1 MSKKENSIVVID
13 YGMGNIGSISNML
26 KYLGTSAIISS
37 DKSVIEKADKLILPG
52 VGHFDRA
59 MRNINSLG
67 IFDIIR
73 YKAMEEKKPML
84 GICLGMQ
91 IMCNSSEEGVE
102 SGLSII
108 DASVNKFSFPKE
120 YNLKVPHMGW
130 NNVEIIKPSSPILKG
145 LENDSRFYFVHSY
158 FISCND
164 PSDELTKTN
173 YGNSFVSSFER
184 DNVVGVQFHPE
195 KSHKFGIT
203 LFKNFIEKF

>member
-59 MRNINSLG
+59 MLNINSLG

-73 YKAMEEKKPML
+73 YKALEEKKPIL

-91 IMCNSSEEGVE
+91 IMCNSSEEGGE

-108 DASVNKFSFPKE
+108 DATVDKFNFLKE
-120 YNLKVPHMGW
+120 QNLKVPHMGW
-130 NNVEIIKPSSPILKG
+130 NTVEIIKPSSYILEG
-145 LENDSRFYFVHSY
+145 LGDDSRFYFVHSY
-158 FISCND
+158 FVSCKNQ
-164 PSDELTKTN
+164 SDVLTKTN
-173 YGNSFVSSFER
+173 YGIPFVSSFEK
-184 DNVVGVQFHPE
+184 DNKIGRAHV
-195 KSHKFGIT
+195 
-203 LFKNFIEKF
+203 

>member
-1 MSKKENSIVVID
+1 MSKKKSSIVVID

-26 KYLGTSAIISS
+26 KYLGSKAVISS

-59 MRNINSLG
+59 MHNINSLE
-67 IFDIIR
+67 IFNLIR
-73 YKAMEEKKPML
+73 YKAMEEKKPIL

-120 YNLKVPHMGW
+120 QNLKVPHMGW
-130 NNVEIIKPSSPILKG
+130 NSVEIIKPSSRILQG
-145 LENDSRFYFVHSY
+145 LGDDSRFYFVHSY
-158 FISCND
+158 FVSCKD
-164 PSDELTKTN
+164 QSDELTKTN
-173 YGNSFVSSFER
+173 YGNPFVSSFER
-184 DNVVGVQFHPE
+184 GNVVGVQFHPE

-203 LFKNFIEKF
+203 LFKNFIENY